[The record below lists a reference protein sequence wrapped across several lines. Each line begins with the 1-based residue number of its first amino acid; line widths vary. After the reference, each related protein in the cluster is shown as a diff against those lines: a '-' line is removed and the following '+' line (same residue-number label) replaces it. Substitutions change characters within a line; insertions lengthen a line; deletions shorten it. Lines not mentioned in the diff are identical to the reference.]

1 MYLAPQHWALSE
13 AMQLPLTALD
23 RAIPYWPASGLLYFA
38 AFPLLL
44 ASFLALRDREAATR
58 FLYACLLAQAAG
70 MSCFLLWPTAYPR
83 ALFPVPPGT
92 GPVGE
97 ALARFCRT
105 TDLPLNCLPSLHVST
120 VTICVSALRG
130 SRWFVAALF
139 AGIPI
144 ALSTLTFKQH
154 YVADVVSGLALGMA
168 SWWLCFR
175 WTGLR
180 LTRSGF

>member
-1 MYLAPQHWALSE
+1 M
-13 AMQLPLTALD
+13 
-23 RAIPYWPASGLLYFA
+23 
-38 AFPLLL
+38 
-44 ASFLALRDREAATR
+44 
-58 FLYACLLAQAAG
+58 
-70 MSCFLLWPTAYPR
+70 
-83 ALFPVPPGT
+83 
-92 GPVGE
+92 
-97 ALARFCRT
+97 
-105 TDLPLNCLPSLHVST
+105 
-120 VTICVSALRG
+120 
-130 SRWFVAALF
+130 ALF